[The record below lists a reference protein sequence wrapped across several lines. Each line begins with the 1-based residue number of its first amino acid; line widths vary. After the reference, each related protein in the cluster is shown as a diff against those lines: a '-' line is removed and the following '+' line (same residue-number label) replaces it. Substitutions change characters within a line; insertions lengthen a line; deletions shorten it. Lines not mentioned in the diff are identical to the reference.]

1 MAMAV
6 RRHIH
11 AAAVVS
17 VGAAAIV
24 AARLRASRRDG
35 RRAGGGGKLER
46 GAGPCAVTCHDYTYL
61 RNRSAK
67 LRRDYAKKI
76 THALRIITQ
85 LLRKSFTQ
93 QLRRRYALIRRNY
106 ANKLRTLRK
115 YYAKVTQIIYAI
127 ITQCLRNFTQR
138 FYAKMFKHN
147 TQ

>member
-1 MAMAV
+1 MAMAA

-35 RRAGGGGKLER
+35 RRAGGGGNAGKLER
-46 GAGPCAVTCHDYTYL
+46 GAGPCAVTCHDYNTL

-67 LRRDYAKKI
+67 LRRDYAKKF

-93 QLRRRYALIRRNY
+93 QLRRHYAEITQINY
-106 ANKLRTLRK
+106 AHYANITHRLRK
-115 YYAKVTQIIYAI
+115 
-127 ITQCLRNFTQR
+127 
-138 FYAKMFKHN
+138 
-147 TQ
+147 